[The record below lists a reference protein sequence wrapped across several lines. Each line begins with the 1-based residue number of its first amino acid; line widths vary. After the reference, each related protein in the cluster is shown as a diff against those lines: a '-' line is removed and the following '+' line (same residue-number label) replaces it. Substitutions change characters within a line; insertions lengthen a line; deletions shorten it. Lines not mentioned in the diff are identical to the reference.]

1 MKKTTP
7 RRGRERRGSERAQAR
22 LSMRVEA
29 VTGSVGAQG
38 HAGGQALPSLAVGR
52 IVTESQNI
60 SSSGV
65 YCHASHYLAPLSKVQ
80 ITIILP
86 RVPGGETQG
95 QELLKCDGIVV
106 RCDQRPSDRSDTPYE
121 LACMFT
127 RLDPSLRQRVEEFVT
142 WRNLQALRAALVQGQ
157 RKGAGPTPSR
167 PAPRPDSPLSAAGRA
182 ARSGTG
188 EPPSRG
194 PARLAAQ
201 KSPQSGS
208 KREGSKSESPRSQGA
223 KIQGAQ
229 SAQGSQGS
237 QGSKSPGSKGGAGRA
252 RG

>member
-1 MKKTTP
+1 MALKRLAERK
-7 RRGRERRGSERAQAR
+7 GRERRGSERADAR

-29 VTGSVGAQG
+29 GSTAGA
-38 HAGGQALPSLAVGR
+38 AR

-86 RVPGGETQG
+86 RVPGGATNV

-106 RCDQRPSDRSDTPYE
+106 RCEQRSSERSGTPYE

-127 RLDPSLRQRVEEFVT
+127 ALEPTARRRLEEFVT
-142 WRNLQALRAALVQGQ
+142 WRNLQALRAALSSST
-157 RKGAGPTPSR
+157 PTR
-167 PAPRPDSPLSAAGRA
+167 RVA
-182 ARSGTG
+182 ARSAVRTAARRSAPVSEKNGARPALKASAATTTATATAKK
-188 EPPSRG
+188 
-194 PARLAAQ
+194 PARATSGKSVRTAA
-201 KSPQSGS
+201 
-208 KREGSKSESPRSQGA
+208 RS
-223 KIQGAQ
+223 
-229 SAQGSQGS
+229 SARS
-237 QGSKSPGSKGGAGRA
+237 GAGRA